1 VIFMSDDFPTYAE
14 VGESNIRV
22 RNRRLGLR
30 FHRLGTPMTIVD
42 IEEERRPHPGAEAR
56 V

>member
-1 VIFMSDDFPTYAE
+1 MSDDFPTYAE
-14 VGESNIRV
+14 VGERNIRE

-30 FHRLGTPMTIVD
+30 FHRLGTPMTLVD
-42 IEEERRPHPGAEAR
+42 IEEEEHHHGAEAR